1 MLINNSNS
9 NIINSNS
16 FSLHDAILQNL
27 NFNYFEKNLTIQLG
41 VDGIPNSYLEL
52 NFSETI
58 GFNITSCDFWGKSP
72 HVLDFEYI
80 EKNECELL
88 SSLRETKTEFP
99 YNPLCKLNE
108 DEVFWECLF
117 TFSSGDTLRVVCETL
132 TILEQQPGNNQYDNQ
147 GTAD

>member
-27 NFNYFEKNLTIQLG
+27 NFNYFEKKLTIQLG

-132 TILEQQPGNNQYDNQ
+132 TILEQQPDNQ
-147 GTAD
+147 GTVL